1 MPDPSQNVRTDRIDP
16 ERKLIMDTKE
26 LGIFGEEH
34 AALYLKDLGYQ
45 IIARNYRSRY
55 GEIDI
60 IAADSEFTVFVE
72 VKTRKYGVDN
82 PIEPRAAS
90 SVTPEKQRR
99 IIKAAKTYLAYN
111 PTDKKVRFDVIEVYY
126 DTEGAKRRVREINH
140 LEGAFDL
147 NTAKGHRK

>member
-1 MPDPSQNVRTDRIDP
+1 MNILKVLT
-16 ERKLIMDTKE
+16 ERRMT
-26 LGIFGEEH
+26 GNFGEGE
-34 AALYLKDLGYQ
+34 AAKLLKKKGYK
-45 IIARNYRSRY
+45 ILARNHVEGD

-82 PIEPRAAS
+82 PVEPRAAS

-111 PTDKKVRFDVIEVYY
+111 PTDRKVRFDVIEVYY

-140 LEGAFDL
+140 LESAFDL

>member
-1 MPDPSQNVRTDRIDP
+1 MTGN
-16 ERKLIMDTKE
+16 
-26 LGIFGEEH
+26 FGEGE
-34 AALYLKDLGYQ
+34 AAKLLKKKGYK
-45 IIARNYRSRY
+45 ILAKNHVEGD

-82 PIEPRAAS
+82 TVEPRAAS

-126 DTEGAKRRVREINH
+126 GTEGAKRRVREINH
-140 LEGAFDL
+140 LEGSFDL

>member
-1 MPDPSQNVRTDRIDP
+1 MNILKVLTEHRVT
-16 ERKLIMDTKE
+16 
-26 LGIFGEEH
+26 GNFGEGE
-34 AALYLKDLGYQ
+34 AARLLKKKGYK
-45 IIARNYRSRY
+45 ILAKNHVEGD

-82 PIEPRAAS
+82 PVEPRAAS

>member
-1 MPDPSQNVRTDRIDP
+1 MTGN
-16 ERKLIMDTKE
+16 
-26 LGIFGEEH
+26 FGEGE
-34 AALYLKDLGYQ
+34 AARLLKKKGYK
-45 IIARNYRSRY
+45 ILAKNHVEGD

-72 VKTRKYGVDN
+72 VKTRRYGVDN
-82 PIEPRAAS
+82 PVEPRAAS

>member
-1 MPDPSQNVRTDRIDP
+1 MNILKILT
-16 ERKLIMDTKE
+16 ERRVT
-26 LGIFGEEH
+26 GNFGEGE
-34 AALYLKDLGYQ
+34 AARLLKKKGYK
-45 IIARNYRSRY
+45 ILAKNHVEGD

-82 PIEPRAAS
+82 PVEPRAAS

>member
-1 MPDPSQNVRTDRIDP
+1 MNILKVLT
-16 ERKLIMDTKE
+16 ERRLT
-26 LGIFGEEH
+26 GNFGEDE
-34 AALYLKDLGYQ
+34 AAKLLKKKGYK
-45 IIARNYRSRY
+45 ILAKNHVEGD

-72 VKTRKYGVDN
+72 VKTRRYGVDN
-82 PIEPRAAS
+82 PVEPRAAA

>member
-1 MPDPSQNVRTDRIDP
+1 MNILKVLT
-16 ERKLIMDTKE
+16 ERRVT
-26 LGIFGEEH
+26 GNFGEGE
-34 AALYLKDLGYQ
+34 AARLLKKKGYK
-45 IIARNYRSRY
+45 ILAKNHVEGD

-82 PIEPRAAS
+82 PVEPRAAS

-126 DTEGAKRRVREINH
+126 DTEDAKRRVREINH

>member
-1 MPDPSQNVRTDRIDP
+1 MTGN
-16 ERKLIMDTKE
+16 
-26 LGIFGEEH
+26 FGEGE
-34 AALYLKDLGYQ
+34 AARLLKKKGYK
-45 IIARNYRSRY
+45 ILAKNHVEGD

-82 PIEPRAAS
+82 PVEPRAAS

-111 PTDKKVRFDVIEVYY
+111 PTDKKVRFDVVEVYY

>member
-1 MPDPSQNVRTDRIDP
+1 MTGN
-16 ERKLIMDTKE
+16 
-26 LGIFGEEH
+26 FGEGE
-34 AALYLKDLGYQ
+34 AAKLLKKKGYK
-45 IIARNYRSRY
+45 ILARNHVEGD

-82 PIEPRAAS
+82 PVEPRAAS

-126 DTEGAKRRVREINH
+126 ETEGAKRRVREINH
-140 LEGAFDL
+140 LEGAFST

>member
-1 MPDPSQNVRTDRIDP
+1 MTGN
-16 ERKLIMDTKE
+16 
-26 LGIFGEEH
+26 FGEGE
-34 AALYLKDLGYQ
+34 AARLLKKKGYK
-45 IIARNYRSRY
+45 ILAKNHVEGD

-82 PIEPRAAS
+82 PVEPRAAS

-111 PTDKKVRFDVIEVYY
+111 PTDKKIRFDVIEVYY
-126 DTEGAKRRVREINH
+126 DIDGKKRRVREINH
-140 LEGAFDL
+140 LESAFDL
-147 NTAKGHRK
+147 NTAKGHKK

>member
-1 MPDPSQNVRTDRIDP
+1 MTGN
-16 ERKLIMDTKE
+16 
-26 LGIFGEEH
+26 FGEGE
-34 AALYLKDLGYQ
+34 AARLLKKKGYK
-45 IIARNYRSRY
+45 ILAKNHVEGD

-82 PIEPRAAS
+82 PVEPRAAS
-90 SVTPEKQRR
+90 SVTPEKRRR

>member
-1 MPDPSQNVRTDRIDP
+1 MNILKVLT
-16 ERKLIMDTKE
+16 ERRMT
-26 LGIFGEEH
+26 GNFGEG
-34 AALYLKDLGYQ
+34 AAAKLLKKKGYK
-45 IIARNYRSRY
+45 ILAKNHVEGD

-82 PIEPRAAS
+82 PVEPRAAS

-126 DTEGAKRRVREINH
+126 DTEDTKRRVREINH

>member
-1 MPDPSQNVRTDRIDP
+1 MTGN
-16 ERKLIMDTKE
+16 
-26 LGIFGEEH
+26 FGEGE
-34 AALYLKDLGYQ
+34 AARLLKKKGYK
-45 IIARNYRSRY
+45 ILAKNHVECD

-82 PIEPRAAS
+82 PVEPRAAS

-126 DTEGAKRRVREINH
+126 DTEGAKKRVREINH
-140 LEGAFDL
+140 LEGAFST

>member
-1 MPDPSQNVRTDRIDP
+1 MNILKVLT
-16 ERKLIMDTKE
+16 ERRVT
-26 LGIFGEEH
+26 GNFGEGE
-34 AALYLKDLGYQ
+34 AAKLLKKKGYK
-45 IIARNYRSRY
+45 ILAKNHVEGD

-82 PIEPRAAS
+82 PVEPRAAS

>member
-1 MPDPSQNVRTDRIDP
+1 MTGN
-16 ERKLIMDTKE
+16 
-26 LGIFGEEH
+26 FGEGE
-34 AALYLKDLGYQ
+34 AARLLKKKGYK
-45 IIARNYRSRY
+45 ILAKNHVEGD

-60 IAADSEFTVFVE
+60 IAADSEFTVFIE

-82 PIEPRAAS
+82 PVEPRAAS

-111 PTDKKVRFDVIEVYY
+111 PTDKKIRFDVIEVYY
-126 DTEGAKRRVREINH
+126 DTNEAKRRVREINH

-147 NTAKGHRK
+147 NTAKGYRK

>member
-1 MPDPSQNVRTDRIDP
+1 MTGN
-16 ERKLIMDTKE
+16 
-26 LGIFGEEH
+26 FGEGE
-34 AALYLKDLGYQ
+34 AAKLLKKKGYK
-45 IIARNYRSRY
+45 ILAKNHVEGD

-82 PIEPRAAS
+82 PVEPRAAS
-90 SVTPEKQRR
+90 SVTPEQQRR

-111 PTDKKVRFDVIEVYY
+111 PTNKKVRFDVIEVYY
-126 DTEGAKRRVREINH
+126 DIDGEKRREREINH

>member
-1 MPDPSQNVRTDRIDP
+1 MNILKVLT
-16 ERKLIMDTKE
+16 ERRVT
-26 LGIFGEEH
+26 GNFGEGE
-34 AALYLKDLGYQ
+34 AARLLKKKGYK
-45 IIARNYRSRY
+45 ILAKNHVEGD

-60 IAADSEFTVFVE
+60 IAADSEFTVFIE

-82 PIEPRAAS
+82 PVEPRAAS

-126 DTEGAKRRVREINH
+126 DTEDTKRRVREINH

>member
-1 MPDPSQNVRTDRIDP
+1 MTGN
-16 ERKLIMDTKE
+16 
-26 LGIFGEEH
+26 FGEGE
-34 AALYLKDLGYQ
+34 AARLLKKKGYK
-45 IIARNYRSRY
+45 ILAKNHVEGD

-82 PIEPRAAS
+82 PVEPRAAS

-147 NTAKGHRK
+147 NTAKGHKK

>member
-1 MPDPSQNVRTDRIDP
+1 MNILKVLT
-16 ERKLIMDTKE
+16 ERRVT
-26 LGIFGEEH
+26 GNFGEGE
-34 AALYLKDLGYQ
+34 AAKLLKKKGYK
-45 IIARNYRSRY
+45 ILAKNHVEGD

-60 IAADSEFTVFVE
+60 IVEDSEFTVFVE

-82 PIEPRAAS
+82 PVEPRAAS

-111 PTDKKVRFDVIEVYY
+111 PTEKKVRFDVIEVYY

-140 LEGAFDL
+140 LEGAFST

>member
-1 MPDPSQNVRTDRIDP
+1 MNILKVLT
-16 ERKLIMDTKE
+16 ERRVT
-26 LGIFGEEH
+26 GNFGEGE
-34 AALYLKDLGYQ
+34 AARLLKKKGYK
-45 IIARNYRSRY
+45 ILAKNHVEGD

-82 PIEPRAAS
+82 PAEPRAAS

-126 DTEGAKRRVREINH
+126 DTEGAKKRVREINH

>member
-1 MPDPSQNVRTDRIDP
+1 MNILKVLT
-16 ERKLIMDTKE
+16 ERRVT
-26 LGIFGEEH
+26 GNFGEGE
-34 AALYLKDLGYQ
+34 AAKLLKKKGYK
-45 IIARNYRSRY
+45 ILAKNHVEGD

-82 PIEPRAAS
+82 PVEPRAAS

-111 PTDKKVRFDVIEVYY
+111 PTNKKIRFDVIEVYY
-126 DTEGAKRRVREINH
+126 DIDGKKRRVREINH
-140 LEGAFDL
+140 LESAFDL

>member
-1 MPDPSQNVRTDRIDP
+1 MTGN
-16 ERKLIMDTKE
+16 
-26 LGIFGEEH
+26 FGEGE
-34 AALYLKDLGYQ
+34 AAKLLKKKGYK
-45 IIARNYRSRY
+45 ILAKNHVEGD

-82 PIEPRAAS
+82 PVEPRAAS

-126 DTEGAKRRVREINH
+126 DTEGAKKRVREINH

>member
-1 MPDPSQNVRTDRIDP
+1 MNILKVLT
-16 ERKLIMDTKE
+16 ERRMT
-26 LGIFGEEH
+26 GNFGEGE
-34 AALYLKDLGYQ
+34 AARLLKKKGYK
-45 IIARNYRSRY
+45 ILAKNHVEGD

-82 PIEPRAAS
+82 PVEPRAAS

>member
-1 MPDPSQNVRTDRIDP
+1 MNILKVLT
-16 ERKLIMDTKE
+16 ERRLT
-26 LGIFGEEH
+26 GNFGEGE
-34 AALYLKDLGYQ
+34 AAKLLKKKGYK
-45 IIARNYRSRY
+45 ILVKNHVEGD

-60 IAADSEFTVFVE
+60 IAADSEFTVFIE

-82 PIEPRAAS
+82 HVEPRAAA

-111 PTDKKVRFDVIEVYY
+111 PTDKKIRFDVIEVYY
-126 DTEGAKRRVREINH
+126 DTNEAKRRVREINH

-147 NTAKGHRK
+147 NTAKGYRK

>member
-1 MPDPSQNVRTDRIDP
+1 MNILKVLT
-16 ERKLIMDTKE
+16 ERRVT
-26 LGIFGEEH
+26 GNFGEGE
-34 AALYLKDLGYQ
+34 AARLLKKKGYK
-45 IIARNYRSRY
+45 ILAKNHVEGD

-72 VKTRKYGVDN
+72 VKTRRYGVDN
-82 PIEPRAAS
+82 PVEPRAAS

-126 DTEGAKRRVREINH
+126 DTEDTKRRVREINH

>member
-1 MPDPSQNVRTDRIDP
+1 MNILKVLT
-16 ERKLIMDTKE
+16 ERRVT
-26 LGIFGEEH
+26 GNFGEGE
-34 AALYLKDLGYQ
+34 AAKLLKKKGYK
-45 IIARNYRSRY
+45 ILAKNHVEGD

-82 PIEPRAAS
+82 PVEPRAAS

-111 PTDKKVRFDVIEVYY
+111 PTGKKVRFDVIEVYY
-126 DTEGAKRRVREINH
+126 DTDGAKRRVREINH
-140 LEGAFDL
+140 LESAFDL

>member
-1 MPDPSQNVRTDRIDP
+1 MNILKVLT
-16 ERKLIMDTKE
+16 ERRVT
-26 LGIFGEEH
+26 GNFGEGE
-34 AALYLKDLGYQ
+34 AAKLLKKKGYK
-45 IIARNYRSRY
+45 ILAKNHVEGD

-82 PIEPRAAS
+82 PVEPRAAS

-126 DTEGAKRRVREINH
+126 DTDGAKRRVREINH

>member
-1 MPDPSQNVRTDRIDP
+1 MTGN
-16 ERKLIMDTKE
+16 
-26 LGIFGEEH
+26 FGEGE
-34 AALYLKDLGYQ
+34 AARLLKKKGYK
-45 IIARNYRSRY
+45 ILAKNHVEGD

-82 PIEPRAAS
+82 PVEPRAAS

-126 DTEGAKRRVREINH
+126 DTDGAKRRVREINH

>member
-1 MPDPSQNVRTDRIDP
+1 MNILKILT
-16 ERKLIMDTKE
+16 ERRMT
-26 LGIFGEEH
+26 GNFGEGE
-34 AALYLKDLGYQ
+34 AAKLLKKKGYK
-45 IIARNYRSRY
+45 ILAKNHVEGD

-82 PIEPRAAS
+82 PVEPRAAS

>member
-1 MPDPSQNVRTDRIDP
+1 MNILKVLT
-16 ERKLIMDTKE
+16 ERRVT
-26 LGIFGEEH
+26 GNFGEGE
-34 AALYLKDLGYQ
+34 AAKLLKKKGYK
-45 IIARNYRSRY
+45 ILAKNHVEGD

-72 VKTRKYGVDN
+72 VKTRKHGVDN
-82 PIEPRAAS
+82 PVEPRAAS

-126 DTEGAKRRVREINH
+126 DTESAKRRVREINH